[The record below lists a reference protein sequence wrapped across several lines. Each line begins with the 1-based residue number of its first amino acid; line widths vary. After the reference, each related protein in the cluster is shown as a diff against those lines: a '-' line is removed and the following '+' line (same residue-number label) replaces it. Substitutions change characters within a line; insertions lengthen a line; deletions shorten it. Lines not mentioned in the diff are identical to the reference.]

1 MLAGC
6 LSPSYGNQL
15 INKNCS
21 IPCRVNQL
29 KFERA
34 GKRPIAWLSER
45 PSDGSTSIVDSD
57 WSRESGIGADKKD
70 VI

>member
-1 MLAGC
+1 
-6 LSPSYGNQL
+6 
-15 INKNCS
+15 
-21 IPCRVNQL
+21 VNQL

-34 GKRPIAWLSER
+34 GKRPIASLSER

-57 WSRESGIGADKKD
+57 WSRESGIDADKKD